1 MNDDDT
7 KLKVDALEWRV
18 ELPVASKAQVRVRF
32 SSSVLYHLFSLSLS
46 YVSSLSFFCVLSY
59 CFQERIPLTVTPL

>member
-32 SSSVLYHLFSLSLS
+32 SSVLHLFSLSLS